1 MSWSHTS
8 AMDQKTPCIADY
20 RRDRRSITD
29 RGALYGMSRKTGY
42 PWMDRSLHDGPRGL
56 EERSRTP
63 GCCPRQ
69 TPDPVVAARIARR
82 PQHPAWGANKLLSI
96 LEQRHP
102 PWPWPARSTVC
113 DILGRNGVVPRTR
126 QRRHRGH
133 PGQPTTRMAAPNE
146 VWTADGTGPFK
157 TGAGL
162 YGYPLTVAAGES
174 RFLLGCQA
182 RSATAVQQATPV
194 LTRLGKA
201 CGLPRRLRTD
211 HGGPLATHTRARRSP
226 RSAWGVRLGIRPAC
240 IEPGKPQPQGRHER
254 MPRPLNA
261 DTTRPPAAT
270 SRAPPRQCQHFRE
283 AFHTARPHEALDRHT
298 PASVYE
304 PSSRKMPAQRPPLED
319 PNRFEVRAVSAKG
332 GMRWN
337 RHWVNV
343 SQTCAG
349 EYVGLEARD
358 DGVWNVSFGPLTRGR
373 LLERPMNIEDAC
385 GRLKRTRSPMSP
397 DSFVTYLPGRSTRN
411 GLTGTSLFTVLGSA
425 AAVPRLVVNIAVP
438 MPCGTAEAN

>member
-1 MSWSHTS
+1 
-8 AMDQKTPCIADY
+8 
-20 RRDRRSITD
+20 
-29 RGALYGMSRKTGY
+29 
-42 PWMDRSLHDGPRGL
+42 
-56 EERSRTP
+56 
-63 GCCPRQ
+63 
-69 TPDPVVAARIARR
+69 
-82 PQHPAWGANKLLSI
+82 
-96 LEQRHP
+96 
-102 PWPWPARSTVC
+102 
-113 DILGRNGVVPRTR
+113 
-126 QRRHRGH
+126 
-133 PGQPTTRMAAPNE
+133 
-146 VWTADGTGPFK
+146 
-157 TGAGL
+157 
-162 YGYPLTVAAGES
+162 
-174 RFLLGCQA
+174 
-182 RSATAVQQATPV
+182 

-343 SQTCAG
+343 SHTCAG

-373 LLERPMNIEDAC
+373 LLERHMNIEDAC

-397 DSFVTYLPGRSTRN
+397 DSLVTYLPGRS
-411 GLTGTSLFTVLGSA
+411 VLQ
-425 AAVPRLVVNIAVP
+425 
-438 MPCGTAEAN
+438 